1 MADIFQADY
10 LTSADQMILDWFN
23 IPFLKKTKIVTKSQF
38 ITELSKNDSIWGLLS
53 YFLQMINVI
62 INTLMINDK
71 YGLWIIIVSHTV

>member
-1 MADIFQADY
+1 MARSQFFQEMADIFQADY

-71 YGLWIIIVSHTV
+71 YGL